1 MQLAMTTGDSIV
13 QKGRRVSWQVKCNRM
28 MSNIVSR
35 DMSQI
40 GALGD
45 EFADEA
51 IRVLVGTP
59 LPGRVWIGKVKRETA
74 QSLGNFTIQ
83 REFSTAVGGYAFHL
97 VLWQSSEQ
105 SGHGIAGRFSGYI
118 GELDGQGEPGF
129 PVYQG

>member
-1 MQLAMTTGDSIV
+1 
-13 QKGRRVSWQVKCNRM
+13 

-40 GALGD
+40 GAFGD

-59 LPGRVWIGKVKRETA
+59 LPGRVWIGKVKRETT

-105 SGHGIAGRFSGYI
+105 SGHGVAGRFSMSQLAAVVSFGWTVT
-118 GELDGQGEPGF
+118 D
-129 PVYQG
+129 PVSVTKM

>member
-1 MQLAMTTGDSIV
+1 
-13 QKGRRVSWQVKCNRM
+13 

-51 IRVLVGTP
+51 ISVLVGTP
-59 LPGRVWIGKVKRETA
+59 LPGRVWIGKVKREAA
-74 QSLGNFTIQ
+74 QSLGKFTIP
-83 REFSTAVGGYAFHL
+83 RLFSTAVEGGAFRL
-97 VLWQSSEQ
+97 VLWQRAEQ
-105 SGHGIAGRFSGYI
+105 RGHGVAGRFSGYI